1 MTTIAQQVSRAIRIL
16 RGNRDESARA
26 SHLVVEKDLLMTYET
41 DFLGQAEK
49 EKYSQSTFFERKIMS
64 TKTAFKRV
72 ALVAAAA
79 LAIGGISAVSAYASV
94 VAPVVTLGSSTG
106 VVGGYDSV
114 SIAID
119 ASETAKILNVAS
131 TGVGTLISPSLAATA
146 HTASTANATTV
157 GFSIWGAHTGT
168 DVIGSSVNEALGT
181 TNGGAGYSL
190 ALSAYSATAGTQTIT
205 ITNSGGGTVTSTI
218 TWGAAPV
225 LSTQYTTSGMSAG
238 TAAVTQGTNATV
250 VAASTAQSAAANR
263 AATIVV
269 APSNSNNV
277 ALGSETLTA
286 TISGPGTLGIATTAA
301 AAASTGRALTGAAGA
316 YTVDVYGDGT
326 AGVSTI
332 TITDG
337 STVLATK
344 TVTFY
349 GSPAKVT
356 VTQNLFVAKA
366 GAQLGQLGN
375 DKALTGATVT
385 ALAGAAAGAGTA
397 GTGTAAFTA
406 SVVDSNGNAAAG
418 ATVKAVS
425 SNTAVITTSTPV
437 EETTDAPGTWQVAVS
452 GAAGALSGQSA
463 TVTFEVYDAATSAY
477 DILATPITFTIG
489 GAVASETLS
498 TDTTSY
504 NALAP
509 VKLTVTAKDSAGNA
523 AYDQDGTL
531 VSSLLSTVQLGGTLA
546 SPTKLVHGV
555 GSVTGLYAPSVAGDF
570 TISGTDNVSSAG
582 ESVTPVTA
590 TSLGGSADSAANA
603 ATDAA
608 NEATDA
614 ANAATDAAN
623 AAADSADAATQAA
636 QDASDQAA
644 AALAA
649 VTALSQQVTD
659 LSAKI
664 AALGA
669 SLAKITATLA
679 KVASKVKA

>member
-1 MTTIAQQVSRAIRIL
+1 
-16 RGNRDESARA
+16 
-26 SHLVVEKDLLMTYET
+26 
-41 DFLGQAEK
+41 
-49 EKYSQSTFFERKIMS
+49 MS

-79 LAIGGISAVSAYASV
+79 LAIGGVTAVAANASASDTFTVATYNGGVASTALTGSATVGTYVS
-94 VAPVVTLGSSTG
+94 TTITFTG
-106 VVGGYDSV
+106 DTNNADS
-114 SIAID
+114 I
-119 ASETAKILNVAS
+119 TS
-131 TGVGTLISPSLAATA
+131 TGVGQINVPSVAAGTFNVATTGISTVGFTAFEADTNADVPGTSTHTLSTTGAAP
-146 HTASTANATTV
+146 HTTV
-157 GFSIWGAHTGT
+157 GTL
-168 DVIGSSVNEALGT
+168 VIA
-181 TNGGAGYSL
+181 
-190 ALSAYSATAGTQTIT
+190 AYSATAGTQTIT
-205 ITNSGGGTVTSTI
+205 VNGSGGASTLTI

-225 LSTQYTTSGMSAG
+225 ISTQYTTSGMSGG
-238 TAAVTQGTNATV
+238 TAAVVQGTTATV
-250 VAASTAQSAAANR
+250 VYASTAQSAAANR

-269 APSNSNNV
+269 APFNSNDV
-277 ALGSETLTA
+277 ALATETLTA
-286 TISGPGTLGIATTAA
+286 TISGPGTLGIAATAA
-301 AAASTGRALTGAAGA
+301 TAASTGRALTGAASA

-326 AGVSTI
+326 SGVSTI

-337 STVLATK
+337 SIVLATE

-349 GSPAKVT
+349 GSPSKAT
-356 VTQNLFVAKA
+356 VTQNLFVVKA

-385 ALAGAAAGAGTA
+385 ALAGAAAAAGHA

-406 SVVDSNGNAAAG
+406 SVVDANGNASAG

-425 SNTAVITTSTPV
+425 SNTAVITTSAPV

-498 TDTTSY
+498 TDSTSY

-531 VSSLLSTVQLGGTLA
+531 VSNLLSSVQLGGTLA
-546 SPTKLVHGV
+546 SPSKLVNGV
-555 GSVTGLYAPSVAGDF
+555 GSVTALYAPSVAGGF
-570 TISGTDNVSSAG
+570 TISGTDALTSAG
-582 ESVTPVTA
+582 EAVTPVTA
-590 TSLGGSADSAANA
+590 TSLGGSADSAANS

-636 QDASDQAA
+636 QDAGDKAD

-649 VTALSQQVTD
+649 VTALSQQVTT
-659 LSAKI
+659 L
-664 AALGA
+664 
-669 SLAKITATLA
+669 LA
-679 KVASKVKA
+679 KVAALATTIAKIAKKVKA

>member
-1 MTTIAQQVSRAIRIL
+1 MIRIAQQVSRAIRIL

-26 SHLVVEKDLLMTYET
+26 SHLVVEKVALMTYET
-41 DFLGQAEK
+41 DFLGQAER
-49 EKYSQSTFFERKIMS
+49 EKCSQSTFSERKIMS

-79 LAIGGISAVSAYASV
+79 LAIGGVSAVSANAAASTAFSGTGITGTTAATASATV
-94 VAPVVTLGSSTG
+94 GTYLSTTITFTSDTNNATSVT
-106 VVGGYDSV
+106 
-114 SIAID
+114 
-119 ASETAKILNVAS
+119 S
-131 TGVGTLISPSLAATA
+131 TGVGSLNVPAIAAGSYNVATTGITSTSFTVFEA
-146 HTASTANATTV
+146 DTSTAVPGTSAYTLSTTGV
-157 GFSIWGAHTGT
+157 GHGT
-168 DVIGSSVNEALGT
+168 PGT
-181 TNGGAGYSL
+181 L
-190 ALSAYSATAGTQTIT
+190 AISAYSATAGTQTIT
-205 ITNSGGGTVTSTI
+205 VNSSTGASTLTI
-218 TWGAAPV
+218 TWGATPV

-238 TAAVTQGTNATV
+238 TAAVTQGTDATV
-250 VAASTAQSAAANR
+250 VAADTAQSAAANR

-269 APSNSNNV
+269 APFNSNNV

-375 DKALTGATVT
+375 DKALTGSTVT
-385 ALAGAAAGAGTA
+385 ALAGAAATTGSA

-546 SPTKLVHGV
+546 SPTKLVNGV
-555 GSVTGLYAPSVAGDF
+555 GSVTGIYAPSVAGDF
-570 TISGTDNVSSAG
+570 TISGTDNVSSAL

-623 AAADSADAATQAA
+623 AAADSADAATAAA
-636 QDASDQAA
+636 QDAGDKAD

-649 VTALSQQVTD
+649 VTALSQQVTTL
-659 LSAKI
+659 LSKVAALAATIAKI
-664 AALGA
+664 A
-669 SLAKITATLA
+669 K
-679 KVASKVKA
+679 KVKA